1 METLRGIP
9 DFQLNFEKISQ
20 YFQHARGQLATG
32 VQKTKPDK
40 ETPAVQIEEA
50 CIESTCVCLNRKIYF
65 PYERIAIYKRLLSK
79 ITTDSES
86 SNPEE
91 LPEFQEFLQLHRQ
104 LQNAQKEAVKDLES
118 CSPCGHFVSPMD
130 LEESFL
136 ERLYRDQLI
145 RSPSGVYKFVNNSKF
160 QLGRTA
166 TASLSHVRSFGKDS
180 TLASFLLKE
189 KTLPH
194 SLSARTSKV
203 EDVGYEHAEIS
214 PEANIIATADVL
226 VDFANHLDS
235 QTKCYF
241 PVEIIHSPF
250 DKDKRVVLL
259 TKPFLA
265 ELPKDNRLRA
275 KECYMAIC
283 RDMFLDT
290 PANPPSNLPK
300 QIPSEAMKSDSASD
314 EDALTLVIDDVPDGE
329 ASHNLKSPQRAFNE
343 ILNRCHVVESTA
355 QNLNEVEFLEE
366 PASPEPSSSPSTHSR
381 LPSSHSPVLSTSI
394 VAIPTRLGELLYDRF
409 WNLFKVGQRRLLVSS
424 CGVKL
429 SPDSCIF
436 KTDCPFFPKCTELWP
451 NSCSDYKIVHL
462 EVRPEYLQP
471 WGCEV
476 LSEEEIF
483 SSLLGA
489 HLSSPAKPTILR
501 LRVEASTGRII
512 FAEIQTV
519 EQLLQSN
526 PCFKTNFKSTI
537 DLHKCATE
545 MFQAASKELMSSTQS
560 TDLGATWR
568 MVKRLPLDIYAP
580 SGIDGENLL
589 IPAIDTGFR
598 SSMDS
603 RTSQTPSERPT
614 LRRSPRK
621 KAASVETGQTSPAVS
636 PKKLKIESPVK
647 KGGKK

>member
-1 METLRGIP
+1 
-9 DFQLNFEKISQ
+9 
-20 YFQHARGQLATG
+20 
-32 VQKTKPDK
+32 
-40 ETPAVQIEEA
+40 
-50 CIESTCVCLNRKIYF
+50 
-65 PYERIAIYKRLLSK
+65 
-79 ITTDSES
+79 
-86 SNPEE
+86 
-91 LPEFQEFLQLHRQ
+91 
-104 LQNAQKEAVKDLES
+104 
-118 CSPCGHFVSPMD
+118 
-130 LEESFL
+130 
-136 ERLYRDQLI
+136 
-145 RSPSGVYKFVNNSKF
+145 
-160 QLGRTA
+160 
-166 TASLSHVRSFGKDS
+166 
-180 TLASFLLKE
+180 
-189 KTLPH
+189 
-194 SLSARTSKV
+194 
-203 EDVGYEHAEIS
+203 
-214 PEANIIATADVL
+214 
-226 VDFANHLDS
+226 
-235 QTKCYF
+235 
-241 PVEIIHSPF
+241 
-250 DKDKRVVLL
+250 
-259 TKPFLA
+259 
-265 ELPKDNRLRA
+265 
-275 KECYMAIC
+275 MAIC

-526 PCFKTNFKSTI
+526 PCFKFETHLAHLMNVLSPLSRLPVGKYLLPSRSSFASSKKKYQIYELITETDKTNFKSTI